1 MQDNT
6 PHIAITIARKA
17 PPPRLDAVHIF
28 DPCRKAQ
35 VLYGLR
41 NQGNGFLNTGFI
53 RIAANHRC
61 RVLREKNIPRGS
73 DTHSLF
79 SIYTH
84 VLRVQVHGASLRLHD
99 LVF

>member
-28 DPCRKAQ
+28 NPCRKAQ
-35 VLYGLR
+35 VLYRLR

-53 RIAANHRC
+53 RIAANHR
-61 RVLREKNIPRGS
+61 RSEEHTSELQS
-73 DTHSLF
+73 
-79 SIYTH
+79 
-84 VLRVQVHGASLRLHD
+84 RLH
-99 LVF
+99 LVCRLLLEKKKNVILDRHSTTVSTADF